1 MHPVVDLKNIPLNS
15 KPQQTQTPLQ
25 DFMISL
31 LGQNPNMIPNCDLH
45 NYHDSH
51 NPLHL
56 DQNLHR
62 NSHNSH
68 YFDQP

>member
-1 MHPVVDLKNIPLNS
+1 M
-15 KPQQTQTPLQ
+15 Q

-45 NYHDSH
+45 NYDDSH
-51 NPLHL
+51 NPLHF

-62 NSHNSH
+62 YSHNSH
-68 YFDQP
+68 YFDQPQIQN